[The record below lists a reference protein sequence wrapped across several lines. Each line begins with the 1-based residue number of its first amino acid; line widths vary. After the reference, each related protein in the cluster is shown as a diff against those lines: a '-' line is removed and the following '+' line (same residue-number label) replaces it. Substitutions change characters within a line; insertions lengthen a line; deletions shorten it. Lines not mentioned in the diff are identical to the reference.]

1 MPMVDMPL
9 KQLEIYDGTNP
20 IPQDFDDF
28 WNERILEV
36 LNVSLN
42 YEMNPYE
49 IYQFETCEYYEISFI
64 GIRGGKRYAKYI
76 KPKSS
81 KNVPLILQFH
91 GYPGA
96 SRSWFEQTSF
106 VGIGCA
112 VIAMDCPG
120 QGGKSEDLS
129 KRIGTT
135 VSGHIVAGLDG
146 DPKQMYYVELA
157 QDICLLC
164 RIVEQ
169 LEGIDHTRIFANGAS
184 QGGGLALICTT
195 LNPMIKRC
203 ATLYPFLSDYERV
216 WEMDLDQI
224 AYEGLRYYFKWFD
237 PLHERKEEIFTKL
250 GYIDAQ
256 HFAHRIQVPV
266 LLGTGLMD
274 QICPPSTQFAVFNHL
289 NGPKKHVIFPDYKH
303 EEIGIFDNLLIDFFL
318 EGSD

>member
-1 MPMVDMPL
+1 
-9 KQLEIYDGTNP
+9 
-20 IPQDFDDF
+20 
-28 WNERILEV
+28 
-36 LNVSLN
+36 
-42 YEMNPYE
+42 
-49 IYQFETCEYYEISFI
+49 
-64 GIRGGKRYAKYI
+64 
-76 KPKSS
+76 
-81 KNVPLILQFH
+81 
-91 GYPGA
+91 
-96 SRSWFEQTSF
+96 
-106 VGIGCA
+106 
-112 VIAMDCPG
+112 
-120 QGGKSEDLS
+120 
-129 KRIGTT
+129 
-135 VSGHIVAGLDG
+135 SGHIVAGLDG

-184 QGGGLALICTT
+184 QGGGLALICTA